1 MYRIKPHQVWWTNI
15 PYDCGKCNQTMDEI
29 EQLISA
35 NDPTMKIIKKE
46 KNSLNSIGSMTFK
59 CGVKNDK
66 NRIVPVAQSQIKKVE
81 CRCDAQTPKKY
92 RTGEKIRKL
101 EQISCLSRNM

>member
-1 MYRIKPHQVWWTNI
+1 
-15 PYDCGKCNQTMDEI
+15 MDEI